1 MSAFCE
7 KLRFD
12 YLYYHRQRLA
22 RSRLWAD
29 GKIAEPTGKD
39 RLQLSGIFMPFIN
52 LKVHDLNIEMN
63 PHGLAGFNFSVLF
76 RPLLVLN

>member
-22 RSRLWAD
+22 LSRLWWAD
-29 GKIAEPTGKD
+29 DKIA
-39 RLQLSGIFMPFIN
+39 
-52 LKVHDLNIEMN
+52 
-63 PHGLAGFNFSVLF
+63 
-76 RPLLVLN
+76 